1 MVASSH
7 HSAAAAST
15 IQVSQDFRPRAP
27 KWALTQRPPMNI
39 SSLIYWVQENTQ
51 TNFAVA
57 TATVESNFVFQIAA
71 INAVNSYLAIFDQYC
86 IYAVH
91 VRIIPNTE
99 YPASGTLGSLATAI
113 DYDNVNNLGSWTAI
127 QDYGTV
133 NITQVESGVS
143 VERYIEPCVAPA
155 IYNAAGSFT
164 GFGVGRYWIDSANSG
179 VPHYGLRTY
188 TNGSTISYTMLVN
201 TTYIL
206 GFRNTV

>member
-1 MVASSH
+1 MIASSH
-7 HSAAAAST
+7 HSAAPVST
-15 IQVSQDFRPRAP
+15 VMVSQDFTP
-27 KWALTQRPPMNI
+27 KVPSWALTQKPPMNI
-39 SSLIYWVQENTQ
+39 KSMIYWVQENIQ

-57 TATVESNFVFQIAA
+57 SSTVESNYAFQISA

-86 IYAVH
+86 IYAVY
-91 VRIIPNTE
+91 VRMIPNTE

-113 DYDNVNNLGSWTAI
+113 DYDNTNNLGSWTAI

-155 IYNAAGSFT
+155 LFNAGGAFT
-164 GFGVGRYWIDSANSG
+164 GFGVGRYWVDSANSG
-179 VPHYGLRTY
+179 VPHYGFRSY
-188 TNGSTISYTMLVN
+188 TNGSTISYVMLVN
-201 TTYIL
+201 VTYIL